1 MNRTPECPHCPDGH
15 DDPSTKPWAVSVGP
29 ERDGDGQPLTL
40 HVGPT
45 NCAHVAESDA
55 EWLRQVIRD
64 AKATRHAPLADEP
77 RSAP

>member
-1 MNRTPECPHCPDGH
+1 MTDTNETERCPHCPDGH
-15 DDPSTKPWAVSVGP
+15 ADPTTRPWAVYVAP
-29 ERDGDGQPLTL
+29 TRDGDGQPTTL

-64 AKATRHAPLADEP
+64 AKQRHHEGA
-77 RSAP
+77 